1 MTAIIV
7 ILSIVNIF
15 LFAII
20 FSLKEKFRKIE
31 TTIERH
37 EKDLGT
43 LILHTRALTDAVN
56 TITKE
61 MSERQEADIDTFMN
75 WYMIPKT
82 NA

>member
-7 ILSIVNIF
+7 TLSIINIL
-15 LFAII
+15 LFGIT
-20 FSLKEKFRKIE
+20 FSLKEKFRKME

-56 TITKE
+56 TLTKE
-61 MSERQEADIDTFMN
+61 MSERQDTDIDTFMN